1 LQDTDLRN
9 AKDNDL
15 ADRRTAA
22 ADAKAALLRGYQA
35 TKDAA
40 EPTRLARQAERL
52 AAATARDERHQE
64 RDRIK
69 LEERARQK
77 EQERIQAEAA
87 EHQKAANVAAR
98 AQAEAREK
106 TDNLIARVISDE
118 ASRKAERDQRY
129 ANRKAKQ

>member
-1 LQDTDLRN
+1 MRK
-9 AKDNDL
+9 AKDNDF

-22 ADAKAALLRGYQA
+22 ADAKAALLRSYQA

-40 EPTRLARQAERL
+40 EPTRLAQQAERL

-69 LEERARQK
+69 LEELARQK

-87 EHQKAANVAAR
+87 EYRNAANVAAR
-98 AQAEAREK
+98 AQAEAKEK

-118 ASRKAERDQRY
+118 ATRKAERDQRY